1 MLGTLDIIQCTVC
14 MKRPS
19 TGFPSVF
26 LRAKTKPWVFFILH
40 VVKKIMYMYMFRKL
54 FWQGSKKVPSSG
66 PGQVDFVAGQVTFK
80 ADLHNKQRSRQSW
93 ITKEI
98 IK

>member
-1 MLGTLDIIQCTVC
+1 
-14 MKRPS
+14 
-19 TGFPSVF
+19 
-26 LRAKTKPWVFFILH
+26 
-40 VVKKIMYMYMFRKL
+40 MYMCRKI

-80 ADLHNKQRSRQSW
+80 ADLHNKQWSRQSW

>member
-14 MKRPS
+14 MKLPS

-40 VVKKIMYMYMFRKL
+40 IVKKIMYMYTCRKL
-54 FWQGSKKVPSSG
+54 FGQGSKKVPSSG
-66 PGQVDFVAGQVTFK
+66 PGQVDFVAGQVTFQ
-80 ADLHNKQRSRQSW
+80 ADSQNKQG
-93 ITKEI
+93 
-98 IK
+98 

>member
-14 MKRPS
+14 MKLPS

-40 VVKKIMYMYMFRKL
+40 VVKTLCRKL

-66 PGQVDFVAGQVTFK
+66 PGQVDFVAGQVTFQ
-80 ADLHNKQRSRQSW
+80 ADLQNKQG
-93 ITKEI
+93 
-98 IK
+98 

>member
-1 MLGTLDIIQCTVC
+1 MC
-14 MKRPS
+14 R
-19 TGFPSVF
+19 
-26 LRAKTKPWVFFILH
+26 
-40 VVKKIMYMYMFRKL
+40 KI

-80 ADLHNKQRSRQSW
+80 ADLHNKQWSRQSW

-98 IK
+98 IKWEEEEVVPQNKMRELLAQRPSKNSRFF

>member
-1 MLGTLDIIQCTVC
+1 MC
-14 MKRPS
+14 
-19 TGFPSVF
+19 
-26 LRAKTKPWVFFILH
+26 
-40 VVKKIMYMYMFRKL
+40 RKL
-54 FWQGSKKVPSSG
+54 FWQGSKEVPSSG

-80 ADLHNKQRSRQSW
+80 AHLHNKQWSRQSW

>member
-1 MLGTLDIIQCTVC
+1 MLGTLDIIQSTVC
-14 MKRPS
+14 MKLPS
-19 TGFPSVF
+19 TGFPLVF
-26 LRAKTKPWVFFILH
+26 LRAKTKTWVYYTLL
-40 VVKKIMYMYMFRKL
+40 KKIMYMYMCRKL
-54 FWQGSKKVPSSG
+54 FWQGSKIVPSSG
-66 PGQVDFVAGQVTFK
+66 PGQVDFVNGQVTFK

>member
-14 MKRPS
+14 TKLPS

-26 LRAKTKPWVFFILH
+26 LSAKTKPWVFFILH
-40 VVKKIMYMYMFRKL
+40 VVEKIMYMYMCRNL

-66 PGQVDFVAGQVTFK
+66 PGQVDFVAGQVTFQ
-80 ADLHNKQRSRQSW
+80 ADLQNKQG
-93 ITKEI
+93 
-98 IK
+98 